1 MSERMSLLEF
11 LKERSGI
18 RLSKLEAYLDL
29 VDKAS
34 VQYIPKDLC
43 KQEFSL
49 SNGQFVITITELAG
63 CWHWHRATVRTF
75 IEQLEKMNQIS
86 VTRLTK
92 SQIITIPMLAETPA
106 VSPIDAALDV
116 FRQKMRTALDEW
128 RSGKMSAS
136 ACASECEQLYEDATE
151 EVAIILQKADNG
163 NSIGKVP
170 CGSNIPES
178 VGHAFCMTALT
189 AVCEATFH
197 QVLSQET
204 DNALAT
210 SLLPFFYKDLGGDW
224 LSFIEA
230 AKAISELALDG
241 SSPALQLYTHKRKLV
256 MATPKQ
262 VMDFRPSKGITTA
275 QSNEHQ
281 RRWTEKGWG
290 SAEATGNYDRSR
302 ERLNF
307 EIRGGKVYPIDKSRS
322 IPERMADILRSRGIK
337 DPNEGLAE
345 PRFRTVVNFIFGGSR
360 ERMTEL
366 AFGDQKVDLTHGAD
380 NSHLTRCKDIEEWA
394 KDVYRFVADKYGE
407 ENIAIKDGKF
417 AYKQIFAGKDKYEFS
432 ARMKALHSEF
442 AEVNKRWGMERGTS
456 VSETGAR
463 HRTTEEY
470 RRQLSEQ
477 CTTIEQS
484 VAAHQRT
491 LASLQSDIRLAER
504 RVKGLTSM
512 VNNLLQEKAEKEAAL
527 AELHRQILA
536 GHDNPDAL
544 RQQVQELEQEL
555 SAIQSKL
562 DDKKEKLSEADR
574 KLDALRE
581 EMTAMKERTE
591 ELRQEAH
598 RYSDTIRQGADTV
611 LRNALLENMVS
622 EFSERVARLS
632 NEGKDVFDDSLLQA
646 FAENGTEVMYCATLL
661 FLGYVDDATTFAEGH
676 GGGGSSSDLK
686 WGRDDDEDER
696 AWARRCMMKAAR
708 MMRPSSGKKKKR

>member
-1 MSERMSLLEF
+1 M
-11 LKERSGI
+11 
-18 RLSKLEAYLDL
+18 
-29 VDKAS
+29 
-34 VQYIPKDLC
+34 
-43 KQEFSL
+43 
-49 SNGQFVITITELAG
+49 
-63 CWHWHRATVRTF
+63 
-75 IEQLEKMNQIS
+75 
-86 VTRLTK
+86 
-92 SQIITIPMLAETPA
+92 SQIHLL
-106 VSPIDAALDV
+106 V
-116 FRQKMRTALDEW
+116 
-128 RSGKMSAS
+128 
-136 ACASECEQLYEDATE
+136 TE
-151 EVAIILQKADNG
+151 
-163 NSIGKVP
+163 
-170 CGSNIPES
+170 
-178 VGHAFCMTALT
+178 
-189 AVCEATFH
+189 
-197 QVLSQET
+197 
-204 DNALAT
+204 
-210 SLLPFFYKDLGGDW
+210 
-224 LSFIEA
+224 
-230 AKAISELALDG
+230 
-241 SSPALQLYTHKRKLV
+241 
-256 MATPKQ
+256 
-262 VMDFRPSKGITTA
+262 
-275 QSNEHQ
+275 
-281 RRWTEKGWG
+281 
-290 SAEATGNYDRSR
+290 
-302 ERLNF
+302 
-307 EIRGGKVYPIDKSRS
+307 
-322 IPERMADILRSRGIK
+322 
-337 DPNEGLAE
+337 
-345 PRFRTVVNFIFGGSR
+345 
-360 ERMTEL
+360 
-366 AFGDQKVDLTHGAD
+366 
-380 NSHLTRCKDIEEWA
+380 CKDSEEWA

-407 ENIAIKDGKF
+407 ENIVAFIVHLDETNPHVHCTLLPIKDGKF

-442 AEVNKRWGMERGTS
+442 AEVNNRWGMERGTS

>member
-1 MSERMSLLEF
+1 
-11 LKERSGI
+11 
-18 RLSKLEAYLDL
+18 
-29 VDKAS
+29 
-34 VQYIPKDLC
+34 
-43 KQEFSL
+43 
-49 SNGQFVITITELAG
+49 
-63 CWHWHRATVRTF
+63 
-75 IEQLEKMNQIS
+75 
-86 VTRLTK
+86 
-92 SQIITIPMLAETPA
+92 
-106 VSPIDAALDV
+106 
-116 FRQKMRTALDEW
+116 
-128 RSGKMSAS
+128 
-136 ACASECEQLYEDATE
+136 
-151 EVAIILQKADNG
+151 
-163 NSIGKVP
+163 
-170 CGSNIPES
+170 
-178 VGHAFCMTALT
+178 
-189 AVCEATFH
+189 
-197 QVLSQET
+197 
-204 DNALAT
+204 
-210 SLLPFFYKDLGGDW
+210 
-224 LSFIEA
+224 
-230 AKAISELALDG
+230 
-241 SSPALQLYTHKRKLV
+241 

-290 SAEATGNYDRSR
+290 SAESTGNYDRSR

-307 EIRGGKVYPIDKSRS
+307 EVRGGKVCPIDKSRS

-366 AFGDQKVDLTHGAD
+366 AFGDQKVNLTHGAD

-407 ENIAIKDGKF
+407 ENIVAFILHLDETNPHVHCTLLPIKDGKF

-442 AEVNKRWGMERGTS
+442 ADVNKRWGMERGTS

-484 VAAHQRT
+484 VATHQRT

-504 RVKGLTSM
+504 RVKRTHLNGQQPLAG
-512 VNNLLQEKAEKEAAL
+512 EAEKEAAL
-527 AELHRQILA
+527 LNCIGRFLQVTTILMLSVSKSKSWSR
-536 GHDNPDAL
+536 NW
-544 RQQVQELEQEL
+544 

-562 DDKKEKLSEADR
+562 DDKQEKLSEADR

-632 NEGKDVFDDSLLQA
+632 NEGKDVFDGSLLQA

-686 WGRDDDEDER
+686 WGT
-696 AWARRCMMKAAR
+696 
-708 MMRPSSGKKKKR
+708 

>member
-1 MSERMSLLEF
+1 
-11 LKERSGI
+11 
-18 RLSKLEAYLDL
+18 
-29 VDKAS
+29 
-34 VQYIPKDLC
+34 
-43 KQEFSL
+43 
-49 SNGQFVITITELAG
+49 
-63 CWHWHRATVRTF
+63 
-75 IEQLEKMNQIS
+75 
-86 VTRLTK
+86 
-92 SQIITIPMLAETPA
+92 
-106 VSPIDAALDV
+106 
-116 FRQKMRTALDEW
+116 
-128 RSGKMSAS
+128 
-136 ACASECEQLYEDATE
+136 
-151 EVAIILQKADNG
+151 
-163 NSIGKVP
+163 
-170 CGSNIPES
+170 
-178 VGHAFCMTALT
+178 
-189 AVCEATFH
+189 
-197 QVLSQET
+197 
-204 DNALAT
+204 
-210 SLLPFFYKDLGGDW
+210 
-224 LSFIEA
+224 
-230 AKAISELALDG
+230 
-241 SSPALQLYTHKRKLV
+241 

-262 VMDFRPSKGITTA
+262 VMDFRPSKGITAA

-290 SAEATGNYDRSR
+290 SAESTGNYDRSR

-307 EIRGGKVYPIDKSRS
+307 EIRGGKVCPIDKSRS

-345 PRFRTVVNFIFGGSR
+345 SRFRTVVNFIFGGSR
-360 ERMTEL
+360 DRMTEL
-366 AFGDQKVDLTHGAD
+366 AFSDQKVNLTHGAD

-394 KDVYRFVADKYGE
+394 KDVYRFVADKYAE
-407 ENIAIKDGKF
+407 ENIVAFIVHLDETNPHVHCTLLPIKDGKF

-442 AEVNKRWGMERGTS
+442 ADVNKRWGMERGTS

-484 VAAHQRT
+484 VASHQRT

-527 AELHRQILA
+527 AELYRQILA

-555 SAIQSKL
+555 SAIQLKL
-562 DDKKEKLSEADR
+562 EDK
-574 KLDALRE
+574 
-581 EMTAMKERTE
+581 
-591 ELRQEAH
+591 RQEAH

-696 AWARRCMMKAAR
+696 AWARRCIMKAAR

>member
-1 MSERMSLLEF
+1 M
-11 LKERSGI
+11 
-18 RLSKLEAYLDL
+18 
-29 VDKAS
+29 
-34 VQYIPKDLC
+34 
-43 KQEFSL
+43 
-49 SNGQFVITITELAG
+49 
-63 CWHWHRATVRTF
+63 
-75 IEQLEKMNQIS
+75 
-86 VTRLTK
+86 
-92 SQIITIPMLAETPA
+92 
-106 VSPIDAALDV
+106 
-116 FRQKMRTALDEW
+116 
-128 RSGKMSAS
+128 AS
-136 ACASECEQLYEDATE
+136 A
-151 EVAIILQKADNG
+151 
-163 NSIGKVP
+163 
-170 CGSNIPES
+170 
-178 VGHAFCMTALT
+178 
-189 AVCEATFH
+189 
-197 QVLSQET
+197 
-204 DNALAT
+204 
-210 SLLPFFYKDLGGDW
+210 
-224 LSFIEA
+224 
-230 AKAISELALDG
+230 
-241 SSPALQLYTHKRKLV
+241 
-256 MATPKQ
+256 KQ

-281 RRWTEKGWG
+281 RRWTEKGWQ
-290 SAEATGNYDRSR
+290 SAVAQGNYDRSR

-307 EIRGGKVYPIDKSRS
+307 EIRNGKVCLVDKNRS
-322 IPERMADILRSRGIK
+322 IPERMAEILRDRGIN
-337 DPNEGLAE
+337 DPNEGLEE
-345 PRFRTVVNFIFGGSR
+345 PRFRTVANFIFGGSR

-366 AFGDQKVDLTHGAD
+366 AFGDQKVDLTHGVDNRRSSESHQAGLNGRVASEEGEA
-380 NSHLTRCKDIEEWA
+380 NSHLHRCKDIEDWA

-407 ENIAIKDGKF
+407 ENIVAFIVHLDETNPHVHCTLLPIKDGKF

-477 CTTIEQS
+477 CTAIEQS
-484 VAAHQRT
+484 VATHQRT

-512 VNNLLQEKAEKEAAL
+512 VGNLLQEKAEKEAAL

-544 RQQVQELEQEL
+544 RRQVHQLEKEL
-555 SAIQSKL
+555 SSIRTKL
-562 DDKKEKLSEADR
+562 DDKQEKLSEADR

-581 EMTAMKERTE
+581 EMTAIQERTE
-591 ELRQEAH
+591 ELRQEAYK
-598 RYSDTIRQGADTV
+598 YSGTIQKGADI
-611 LRNALLENMVS
+611 LLKNALLENMVS
-622 EFSERVARLS
+622 EFSERAAQLS
-632 NEGKDVFDDSLLQA
+632 DEGKNVFDGSLLQA

-708 MMRPSSGKKKKR
+708 MMCPSYGKKKKR

>member
-1 MSERMSLLEF
+1 
-11 LKERSGI
+11 
-18 RLSKLEAYLDL
+18 
-29 VDKAS
+29 
-34 VQYIPKDLC
+34 
-43 KQEFSL
+43 
-49 SNGQFVITITELAG
+49 
-63 CWHWHRATVRTF
+63 
-75 IEQLEKMNQIS
+75 
-86 VTRLTK
+86 
-92 SQIITIPMLAETPA
+92 
-106 VSPIDAALDV
+106 
-116 FRQKMRTALDEW
+116 
-128 RSGKMSAS
+128 
-136 ACASECEQLYEDATE
+136 
-151 EVAIILQKADNG
+151 
-163 NSIGKVP
+163 
-170 CGSNIPES
+170 
-178 VGHAFCMTALT
+178 
-189 AVCEATFH
+189 
-197 QVLSQET
+197 
-204 DNALAT
+204 
-210 SLLPFFYKDLGGDW
+210 
-224 LSFIEA
+224 
-230 AKAISELALDG
+230 
-241 SSPALQLYTHKRKLV
+241 

-307 EIRGGKVYPIDKSRS
+307 EIRGGKVCPMDKSRS
-322 IPERMADILRSRGIK
+322 VPERMADILQSRGIK
-337 DPNEGLAE
+337 DPIEGLAK
-345 PRFRTVVNFIFGGSR
+345 PRFRTVVIFIFGGSR

-366 AFGDQKVDLTHGAD
+366 AFGDQKVEQTHGAD
-380 NSHLTRCKDIEEWA
+380 NSRLHRGKDIEDWA

-407 ENIAIKDGKF
+407 ENIVAFIVHLDEINPHVHCTLLPIKDGKF

-456 VSETGAR
+456 VAESGAR

-484 VAAHQRT
+484 VATHQRT

-512 VNNLLQEKAEKEAAL
+512 VNNLLREKAEKETAVN
-527 AELHRQILA
+527 ELHRQILV

-544 RQQVQELEQEL
+544 LQRVQELEQEL
-555 SAIQSKL
+555 SAIQTKL
-562 DDKKEKLSEADR
+562 DEKQEKLSEVDR

-632 NEGKDVFDDSLLQA
+632 NEGKDVFDGSLLQA

-686 WGRDDDEDER
+686 WGRDDGEDER

-708 MMRPSSGKKKKR
+708 MMHPSSGKKKKR

>member
-1 MSERMSLLEF
+1 
-11 LKERSGI
+11 
-18 RLSKLEAYLDL
+18 
-29 VDKAS
+29 
-34 VQYIPKDLC
+34 
-43 KQEFSL
+43 
-49 SNGQFVITITELAG
+49 
-63 CWHWHRATVRTF
+63 
-75 IEQLEKMNQIS
+75 
-86 VTRLTK
+86 
-92 SQIITIPMLAETPA
+92 
-106 VSPIDAALDV
+106 
-116 FRQKMRTALDEW
+116 
-128 RSGKMSAS
+128 
-136 ACASECEQLYEDATE
+136 
-151 EVAIILQKADNG
+151 
-163 NSIGKVP
+163 
-170 CGSNIPES
+170 
-178 VGHAFCMTALT
+178 
-189 AVCEATFH
+189 
-197 QVLSQET
+197 
-204 DNALAT
+204 
-210 SLLPFFYKDLGGDW
+210 
-224 LSFIEA
+224 
-230 AKAISELALDG
+230 
-241 SSPALQLYTHKRKLV
+241 

-290 SAEATGNYDRSR
+290 SAESTGNYDRSR

-307 EIRGGKVYPIDKSRS
+307 EVRGGKVCPIDKSRS

-366 AFGDQKVDLTHGAD
+366 AFGDQKVNLTHGAD

-407 ENIAIKDGKF
+407 ENIVAFILHLDETNPHVHCTLLPIKDGKF

-442 AEVNKRWGMERGTS
+442 ADVNKRWGMERGTS

-477 CTTIEQS
+477 CTTIDQS
-484 VAAHQRT
+484 VATHQRT

-562 DDKKEKLSEADR
+562 DDKQEKLSEADR

-632 NEGKDVFDDSLLQA
+632 NEGKDVFDGSLLQA

-708 MMRPSSGKKKKR
+708 MMRPSSGKRKKR

>member
-1 MSERMSLLEF
+1 M
-11 LKERSGI
+11 
-18 RLSKLEAYLDL
+18 
-29 VDKAS
+29 
-34 VQYIPKDLC
+34 
-43 KQEFSL
+43 
-49 SNGQFVITITELAG
+49 
-63 CWHWHRATVRTF
+63 
-75 IEQLEKMNQIS
+75 
-86 VTRLTK
+86 
-92 SQIITIPMLAETPA
+92 
-106 VSPIDAALDV
+106 
-116 FRQKMRTALDEW
+116 
-128 RSGKMSAS
+128 AS
-136 ACASECEQLYEDATE
+136 A
-151 EVAIILQKADNG
+151 
-163 NSIGKVP
+163 
-170 CGSNIPES
+170 
-178 VGHAFCMTALT
+178 
-189 AVCEATFH
+189 
-197 QVLSQET
+197 
-204 DNALAT
+204 
-210 SLLPFFYKDLGGDW
+210 
-224 LSFIEA
+224 
-230 AKAISELALDG
+230 
-241 SSPALQLYTHKRKLV
+241 
-256 MATPKQ
+256 KQ

-281 RRWTEKGWG
+281 RRWTEKGWQ
-290 SAEATGNYDRSR
+290 SAVAQGNYDRSR

-307 EIRGGKVYPIDKSRS
+307 EIRNGKVCPVDKSRS
-322 IPERMADILRSRGIK
+322 IPERMAEILRDRGIK
-337 DPNEGLAE
+337 DPNEGLEE
-345 PRFRTVVNFIFGGSR
+345 PRFRTVANFIFGGSR

-380 NSHLTRCKDIEEWA
+380 NSHLHRCKDIEDWA

-407 ENIAIKDGKF
+407 ENVIAFIVHLDETNPHVHCTLLPIKDGKF

-477 CTTIEQS
+477 CTTIEQTIT
-484 VAAHQRT
+484 AHQRT

-512 VNNLLQEKAEKEAAL
+512 VGNLLQEKAEKEATL

-544 RQQVQELEQEL
+544 RRQVHQLEKEL
-555 SAIQSKL
+555 SSIQTKL
-562 DDKKEKLSEADR
+562 DDKQEKLSEADR

-581 EMTAMKERTE
+581 EMTAIQERTE
-591 ELRQEAH
+591 ELRQEAYK
-598 RYSDTIRQGADTV
+598 YSGTIQKGADI
-611 LRNALLENMVS
+611 LLKNALLENMVS
-622 EFSERVARLS
+622 EFSERAAQLS
-632 NEGKDVFDDSLLQA
+632 EEGKNVFEGSLLQA

-696 AWARRCMMKAAR
+696 AWSRRCMMKAAR
-708 MMRPSSGKKKKR
+708 MMCPSSGKKKKR